1 MTTRPRAKTGRLR
14 SNIPAGAPPRRP
26 QSAKPPRTVHPPAP
40 RGSAPPSRPPTRQ
53 VARIIDVSD
62 KSLADVLDSL
72 LNKGV
77 VLNADVILALANVD
91 LIYIRLSA
99 LICAADRLAP
109 GEGIR

>member
-1 MTTRPRAKTGRLR
+1 VTDRRPKTGRFR
-14 SNIPAGAPPRRP
+14 SNMPAATPPRRP
-26 QSAKPPRTVHPPAP
+26 QTAKPPRTVHPPAP
-40 RGSAPPSRPPTRQ
+40 RGSAPPYRPPAHQ
-53 VARIIDVSD
+53 AARIIDVSD

-77 VLNADVILALANVD
+77 VLNAEVILALANVD

-99 LICAADRLAP
+99 LICAADRVAPP

>member
-1 MTTRPRAKTGRLR
+1 MTTRRSQKTGHLR
-14 SNIPAGAPPRRP
+14 SNIPAGAPPRRRP
-26 QSAKPPRTVHPPAP
+26 SPKPPRTVHPPAP
-40 RGSAPPSRPPTRQ
+40 RGSAPPYRQPARQ

-99 LICAADRLAP
+99 LICAADRLGP
-109 GEGIR
+109 GERIR

>member
-1 MTTRPRAKTGRLR
+1 MTMRRTQKTGRLR
-14 SNIPAGAPPRRP
+14 TNIPTAAPPQRRP
-26 QSAKPPRTVHPPAP
+26 SPKPPRTVHPPAP
-40 RGSAPPSRPPTRQ
+40 RGSAPPYRPPTRQ
-53 VARIIDVSD
+53 VGRILDVSD

-99 LICAADRLAP
+99 LICAADRLGP
-109 GEGIR
+109 GEGFR